1 MQRYVE
7 DGVQYSIDTHEIY
20 TRYFLELYGISE
32 LDGEDIMRIIM
43 KKESNQ
49 EGDCGIRACQLA
61 NIIIIIRSLII
72 IISLS
77 PLSCASLF

>member
-1 MQRYVE
+1 
-7 DGVQYSIDTHEIY
+7 
-20 TRYFLELYGISE
+20 
-32 LDGEDIMRIIM
+32 MRIIM

-72 IISLS
+72 IIPLS
-77 PLSCASLF
+77 PHLALCSLFSSWRMI